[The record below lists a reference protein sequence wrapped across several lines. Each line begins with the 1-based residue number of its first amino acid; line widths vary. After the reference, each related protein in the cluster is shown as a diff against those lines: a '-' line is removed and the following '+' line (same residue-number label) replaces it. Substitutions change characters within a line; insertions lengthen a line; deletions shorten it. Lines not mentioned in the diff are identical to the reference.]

1 MTVEKWSLNDWSVIT
16 LEDWALIRR
25 LASEGVPN
33 AQIAARLG
41 ISRTTVVKAVAS
53 DRPPKYERSPA
64 PNAFTSFEAQ
74 VRAVLAEHPSMPATV
89 IAERV
94 GWTGSITWFRD
105 NVRRIRPEY
114 RPVDPADRL
123 QHEPGDQTQC
133 DLWFPPVKIPLGVGT
148 AVGSP
153 PVLVMVATY
162 SRFITARM
170 LPSRTTPDLLAGSW
184 SLISDQLGAV
194 PRRLV
199 WDNEAGI
206 GRGGRLADGVAGF
219 VGTLA
224 CRLVQLK
231 PFDPESKGV
240 VERAN
245 RYLETSFLPGRRFGS
260 PADFNAQLVDWLRRA
275 NTRMVRALRARPVDL
290 IEADRAAML
299 ALPPVAPQ
307 VGWRQQ
313 VRLGRDYYVRVSGN
327 DYSVDPAAIGRMVDI
342 SADLDHVRVRLAD
355 RVVAHHH
362 RAWARQATITDPIHV
377 ESAARLREQFQTRQP
392 VAAADD
398 GLTRDLADYDRA
410 FGLESD
416 LATNGQVA

>member
-1 MTVEKWSLNDWSVIT
+1 M
-16 LEDWALIRR
+16 EDWALIRR
-25 LASEGVPN
+25 LASEGVPK

-41 ISRTTVVKAVAS
+41 ISRTTVIRAVAS
-53 DRPPKYERSPA
+53 DRPAKYERRPA
-64 PNAFTSFEAQ
+64 ANAFTPFEAR
-74 VRAVLAEHPSMPATV
+74 VRAVLAEHPSIPATV

-105 NVRRIRPEY
+105 NVRQIRPEY

-133 DLWFPPVKIPLGVGT
+133 DLWFPPVKIPLGDGS
-148 AVGSP
+148 ASSP

-170 LPSRTTPDLLAGSW
+170 LPSRITPDLLAGTW
-184 SLISDQLGAV
+184 SLISDQIGVV
-194 PRRLV
+194 PRWLV

-206 GRGGRLADGVAGF
+206 GRGGRLAEGVAGF

-260 PADFNAQLVDWLRRA
+260 PADFNAQLGDWLGRA
-275 NTRMVRALRARPVDL
+275 NTRMVRVLGARPVDL
-290 IEADRAAML
+290 VAEDRAAML
-299 ALPPVAPQ
+299 RLPPVAPLT
-307 VGWRQQ
+307 GWRQQ
-313 VRLGRDYYVRVSGN
+313 IRLGRDYYVRVIGN
-327 DYSVDPAAIGRMVDI
+327 DYSVDPAAIGRKIDI
-342 SADLDHVRVRLAD
+342 SADLDHVRVRLGD
-355 RVVAHHH
+355 WMVAEHH
-362 RAWARQATITDPIHV
+362 RAWTRQATITDPAHV
-377 ESAARLREQFQTRQP
+377 ETAARLREQFQTPRP
-392 VAAADD
+392 VTAADD
-398 GLTRDLADYDRA
+398 GLIRDLADYDRA
-410 FGLESD
+410 FGIESD
-416 LATNGQVA
+416 PAIDEQVTS